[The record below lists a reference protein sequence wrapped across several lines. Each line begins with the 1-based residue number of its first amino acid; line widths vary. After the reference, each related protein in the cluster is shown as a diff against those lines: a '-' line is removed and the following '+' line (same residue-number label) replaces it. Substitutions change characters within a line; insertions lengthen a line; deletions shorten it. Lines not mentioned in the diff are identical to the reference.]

1 MSVNSDAYKRR
12 QAKEARMMREAT
24 NKNLE
29 KHKERSKR
37 WHDETKCKELVKELD
52 NATCDEK
59 GNFYGC
65 KKIKALT
72 NKRLDTLE
80 EYVKEADVTDK
91 CRKRRLNTLKNIRK
105 KLTGSSE
112 KPYDK
117 NDEQMITQRRI
128 RRLQEEEQGLKF

>member
-1 MSVNSDAYKRR
+1 MSVNSDAYRRRREEEAAENSKRR
-12 QAKEARMMREAT
+12 EKYIQ
-24 NKNLE
+24 

-37 WHDETKCKELVKELD
+37 WQAAVNCRELVKELD

-72 NKRLDTLE
+72 NKRLDRLE

-91 CRKRRLNTLKNIRK
+91 CRRKRLNTLKNIRK

-112 KPYDK
+112 K
-117 NDEQMITQRRI
+117 QMITQRRI